1 MDLEGIM
8 LREDRKRQTQYDFTK
23 KENKHIHKYREQ
35 TRLLEGRGTWG
46 WTKEI
51 KRFNLP

>member
-1 MDLEGIM
+1 MNKTE
-8 LREDRKRQTQYDFTK
+8 EDKQQYDFTK